1 MAFEKAKLFW
11 QTFVWAGDF
20 SSLLP
25 NLQVLTKSGHFGK
38 RSFVVFLDIFPA
50 PLTLSFAAFSERH
63 S

>member
-11 QTFVWAGDF
+11 KTFVWAGDF

-38 RSFVVFLDIFPA
+38 RSFVVFLDIFHA
-50 PLTLSFAAFSERH
+50 PLTLSFAAFTERH